1 MADSSSCLRLLFY
14 VSTLT
19 FFMGVNLV
27 STLKCLKKTWY
38 WTSLILQTFFFSAS
52 IYFSLWITAV
62 RWTLHFQEGGRMS
75 GQFTLHLIAD
85 ILFSVGYHLTQ
96 LTILFRRNQIVTLT
110 KNVFDRLTLTD
121 KKRLLAL
128 SRCLCLV
135 SLGYCMLIGLL
146 MIPWRLYSV
155 SIQYLRAN
163 YFLYPHP
170 GAIAFETII
179 ENLNQS
185 FVTTSLAVYL
195 VFFNVVHLFVC
206 RQLFNIE
213 TYLKKSLIADLTQV
227 CDSLC
232 STITVMNEFEN
243 TFSVLPFFW
252 FTYLFAYA
260 SDQVLYI
267 RNIRSPKVLVFTLA
281 FVIEFVCVI
290 VAVVFMSSQSNSLH
304 QETKKIERQLLN
316 VKGNSFIKS
325 RAVAHLESISSFK
338 VTAWKMFYLEKP
350 FLMSFIGTVLTF
362 SVLFIDKATRS
373 DGLLATGTEG
383 CHIH

>member
-27 STLKCLKKTWY
+27 STFKCLKKTWY
-38 WTSLILQTFFFSAS
+38 WTSLILQTFFFCAS
-52 IYFSLWITAV
+52 VYFSLWITAV
-62 RWTLHFQEGGRMS
+62 RWTLHFQEGGRMG

-85 ILFSVGYHLTQ
+85 ILFSLGYHLTQ

-110 KNVFDRLTLTD
+110 KNVFDHLTLTD

-155 SIQYLRAN
+155 SVQYLRAN
-163 YFLYPHP
+163 YFFYPNP
-170 GAIAFETII
+170 VAIAFETII
-179 ENLNQS
+179 ENLSQCY
-185 FVTTSLAVYL
+185 VTTSLAVYL
-195 VFFNVVHLFVC
+195 VFLNMVHMFVC
-206 RQLFNIE
+206 RQLLNIE
-213 TYLKKSLIADLTQV
+213 TYLMNSLTPDLTQI

-243 TFSVLPFFW
+243 IFSVLPLIW

-260 SDQVLYI
+260 SDQVVFV
-267 RNIRSPKVLVFTLA
+267 RAMSSPKVLVFTVA
-281 FVIEFVCVI
+281 FLIEFVCVFL
-290 VAVVFMSSQSNSLH
+290 AVVFMSSQRNSLY
-304 QETKKIERQLLN
+304 QETNKIERQLLN

-325 RAVAHLESISSFK
+325 RLLANLESISSFK
-338 VTAWKMFYLEKP
+338 VTAWQTFYLQKS
-350 FLMSFIGTVLTF
+350 FLLSFVGTVLTF
-362 SVLFIDKATRS
+362 SVLFIDKATKQ
-373 DGLLATGTEG
+373 
-383 CHIH
+383 